1 MTPHLEDVI
10 VALSTAPGPG
20 GRAVVR
26 LSGPGAAKVVVP
38 SFHPEIPSNPGRMLL
53 EGELRLTGVASP
65 LPADLYLMPAPNS
78 YTGQDVVEIH
88 TLSCLPL
95 LELLIAHLLRAGG
108 RAARPGEFTMRG
120 FLAGKIDLTRAEAV
134 QAVVEADDA
143 DDLKLALC
151 QLAGGLAL
159 PLEGLREDLLGLLAD
174 VEAALDFSEED
185 LQFVGREDVLLRLTR
200 GMAQLTATAR
210 QLERRAVADRPFRV
224 VLAGRPNAGKSSL
237 FNALG
242 GAALVSPE
250 PGTTRDYLIQ
260 RLDLGG
266 ATVDLVDTPGWRSG
280 ADTIEVQAQLLGREQ
295 AAQADLVLLCL
306 PADEPVRPEDAGVV
320 AAGETAGR
328 WLDDQVRS
336 RKATKRAAFGE
347 YPERRGAS
355 RVARGVGGALA
366 LDDADRPWRRV

>member
-1 MTPHLEDVI
+1 
-10 VALSTAPGPG
+10 
-20 GRAVVR
+20 
-26 LSGPGAAKVVVP
+26 
-38 SFHPEIPSNPGRMLL
+38 
-53 EGELRLTGVASP
+53 
-65 LPADLYLMPAPNS
+65 
-78 YTGQDVVEIH
+78 
-88 TLSCLPL
+88 
-95 LELLIAHLLRAGG
+95 
-108 RAARPGEFTMRG
+108 MRG

-306 PADEPVRPEDAGVV
+306 PADEPVRPEALELLRQEKPPVV
-320 AAGETAGR
+320 GLTTKCDLEKPRNGLLSVSTLSGEGLAALREA
-328 WLDDQVRS
+328 L
-336 RKATKRAAFGE
+336 AE
-347 YPERRGAS
+347 
-355 RVARGVGGALA
+355 ALA
-366 LDDADRPWRRV
+366 LTTPTGPGAEFEPLPRTHRGLPGLSAAGARGRPV